1 MKASIE
7 DFLRKLEDGLV
18 IDLKRIWEKIKKYRF
33 EITLILSLILSSV
46 AVYLIHYLLFE
57 DIHHIGIFMI
67 GDIAIMP
74 IEVLIVTLII
84 HRLLQVR
91 EKRKLMTKLNI
102 VIGAFF
108 SEVGEEL
115 VKAFSDAD
123 ENIGAI
129 RNKILET
136 NDWSN
141 SEVAH
146 LSEIVD
152 SYEPEIDC
160 RDYDL
165 EELRSFLFKRRVF
178 LLRLLEN
185 PNLLEND
192 AFTDLLW
199 AVTHLQEELY
209 FREDFVSLP
218 ESDFAH
224 LTLDIKRAYKAVIKE
239 WVLYMKH
246 LHDNYPYL
254 FSLATRMNPFDTN
267 ASIIVK

>member
-1 MKASIE
+1 M
-7 DFLRKLEDGLV
+7 
-18 IDLKRIWEKIKKYRF
+18 KKYRF
-33 EITLILSLILSSV
+33 EITLVVSLILSSV
-46 AVYLIHYLLFE
+46 IMYLIHYLIFHDL
-57 DIHHIGIFMI
+57 HHIGIYMI

-108 SEVGEEL
+108 SEIGEEL

-123 ENIGAI
+123 KNIGAI
-129 RNKILET
+129 RGKILET
-136 NDWSN
+136 NHWSN
-141 SEVAH
+141 SEVSL
-146 LSEIVD
+146 LSKLVD
-152 SYEPEIDC
+152 SYEPEIES
-160 RDYDL
+160 RDYNL
-165 EELRSFLFKRRVF
+165 ENLRSFLFERRVF

-185 PNLLEND
+185 PNLLEHD
-192 AFTDLLW
+192 SFTDLLW

-224 LTLDIKRAYKAVIKE
+224 LTLDIKRAYRSVIKE

-254 FSLATRMNPFDTN
+254 FSLAKRMNPFDAN

>member
-1 MKASIE
+1 MM
-7 DFLRKLEDGLV
+7 
-18 IDLKRIWEKIKKYRF
+18 IKKYRF
-33 EITLILSLILSSV
+33 EILLVTTLILSSV
-46 AVYLIHYLLFE
+46 VVYLIHYSIFHDL
-57 DIHHIGIFMI
+57 HHIGIFML
-67 GDIAIMP
+67 GDIAIIP
-74 IEVLIVTLII
+74 IEVLIVTLLI

-91 EKRKLMTKLNI
+91 EKRKLMAKLNI

-108 SEVGEEL
+108 SEIGEEL
-115 VKAFSDAD
+115 VKAFSDVD
-123 ENIGAI
+123 RNIGAI
-129 RNKILET
+129 RGRILET
-136 NDWSN
+136 NHWSN

-146 LSEIVD
+146 LSRLVD
-152 SYEPEIDC
+152 SYEPQVES

-165 EELRSFLFKRRVF
+165 EKLKAFLFNRRVF

-185 PNLLEND
+185 PNLLEHD
-192 AFTDLLW
+192 SFTDLLW